1 MVPVLGWTIAEVAS
15 IGGLLR
21 HLAED
26 VFSVLRAE
34 VQVVHGHATG

>member
-1 MVPVLGWTIAEVAS
+1 MVPVLGWTVAEVAG
-15 IGGLLR
+15 IRGLLR

-26 VFSVLRAE
+26 VLGVLGAE